1 LFLSFVLA
9 FAGGIVVLSLVESAD
24 TLVRGS
30 RDVVEFI
37 GAPPLAVVPFIANT
51 ADLHS
56 RAVRRRALIAGVILW
71 FAVIGF
77 LILRP
82 GANVIA

>member
-1 LFLSFVLA
+1 
-9 FAGGIVVLSLVESAD
+9 
-24 TLVRGS
+24 
-30 RDVVEFI
+30 
-37 GAPPLAVVPFIANT
+37 VPFIANT
-51 ADLHS
+51 ADLHA
-56 RAVRRRALIAGVILW
+56 RAMRRKALIAGVILW